1 MAADL
6 EMPRARGSAIASGA
20 FVAAGIYRVAV
31 SPEYWIIGWARR
43 RALTRLARAVGT
55 IAK

>member
-6 EMPRARGSAIASGA
+6 EMPQARGSAIASRA

-31 SPEYWIIGWARR
+31 SLEYWING
-43 RALTRLARAVGT
+43 
-55 IAK
+55 